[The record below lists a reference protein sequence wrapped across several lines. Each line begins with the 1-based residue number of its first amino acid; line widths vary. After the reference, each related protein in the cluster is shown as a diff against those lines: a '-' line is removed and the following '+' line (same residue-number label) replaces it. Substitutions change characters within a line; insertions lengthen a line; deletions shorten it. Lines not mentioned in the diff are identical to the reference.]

1 MNDTT
6 AKPDTTA
13 TSQELAVREKKQ
25 LTGEEKTTPGRF
37 FVPSTDAYETE
48 DGLTLVMEMPGVAP
62 DGLDVSLEDGVLRV
76 EGRLDF
82 SKYQG
87 LAPVYTEYNVGH
99 YARSFSLSDKV
110 DQDNIGAKLE
120 DGVLTLTLP
129 KAPTARPRRIAVS

>member
-6 AKPDTTA
+6 AKPDAAA
-13 TSQELAVREKKQ
+13 TSQELAVREKKE
-25 LTGEEKTTPGRF
+25 LAGEEKTVPGRF

-48 DGLTLVMEMPGVAP
+48 DGLTLVMEMPGVAR
-62 DGLDVSLEDGVLRV
+62 DGLDVSLEDGVLSV

-110 DQDNIGAKLE
+110 DQDNIGATLE

-129 KAPTARPRRIAVS
+129 KAPAARPRRIAVG